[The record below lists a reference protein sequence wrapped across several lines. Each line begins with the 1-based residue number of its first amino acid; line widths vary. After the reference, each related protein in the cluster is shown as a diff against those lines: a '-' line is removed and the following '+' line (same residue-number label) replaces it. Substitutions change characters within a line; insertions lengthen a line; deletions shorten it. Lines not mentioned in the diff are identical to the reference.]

1 MLHNGNDAVGID
13 GGVNLY
19 PDSVLCSA
27 PELLDFEVL
36 LEPLEEQLYL
46 PPILVEVGNLQSSQ
60 FHCVG
65 QEHELATLLLI
76 KESYKSKMRW
86 ISFLAAIDGQLY
98 LRISQYSLGQSAS
111 PLDALVLQIG
121 LSPDNKERL
130 RTMYAI
136 EFLEVVVATVAD
148 VVSTCLNGDLLHRLG
163 VMH

>member
-1 MLHNGNDAVGID
+1 MRSVYDKYCEENARNKRINLLASWLTSHNDMLHIK
-13 GGVNLY
+13 
-19 PDSVLCSA
+19 
-27 PELLDFEVL
+27 
-36 LEPLEEQLYL
+36 EQLYL

-136 EFLEVVVATVAD
+136 EFLEVVVATVED
-148 VVSTCLNGDLLHRLG
+148 VVSTCLNGDLLLRLG

>member
-1 MLHNGNDAVGID
+1 
-13 GGVNLY
+13 
-19 PDSVLCSA
+19 
-27 PELLDFEVL
+27 
-36 LEPLEEQLYL
+36 
-46 PPILVEVGNLQSSQ
+46 
-60 FHCVG
+60 
-65 QEHELATLLLI
+65 
-76 KESYKSKMRW
+76 MRW

-136 EFLEVVVATVAD
+136 EFLEVVVATVKD
-148 VVSTCLNGDLLHRLG
+148 VVSICLNGDLLHRLG